1 MIRLGNPSIR
11 PNTWTDSD
19 RSDHLV
25 GNWYFVR
32 LFGRTMIYGSDYLI
46 ANFGS
51 NLKNIARV
59 DLVSARVKI

>member
-25 GNWYFVR
+25 GNLYFVR

-46 ANFGS
+46 ANFEA
-51 NLKNIARV
+51 NLKKIARV
-59 DLVSARVKI
+59 DLVSARVKF